1 MPLRRWTKAVASA
14 FIVAY
19 INPMQ
24 DFDPLLPETFDSAN
38 ADYAALRNHCPVAH
52 SDAWGGFWAL
62 MKHDD
67 VAAAAADSATF
78 ITSKQNVVPAVA
90 FTGRRPPLHLDPP
103 EHTPYRRA
111 LAPLLTERRVA
122 QFEPVIR
129 DICRTLLDA
138 MVAKG
143 GGDICEEFSAR
154 MPIRVFAAWMNL
166 PPEQVEQLAEVGRRY
181 NVAVQSNDMSTTKE
195 TSLLLYEM
203 ARALVAERKA
213 APLDPAEDATSALLA
228 TRVDGEPLPDEMIVG
243 TIRQVLVVGIIAPTV
258 LIGSVAVH
266 LSRDQ
271 ALQAQLRATP
281 ELIPGAMDEFLRLYT
296 PYRGFAR
303 TATRDVTIRGRA
315 IPAGDAIA
323 LVYASANRDDDVFP
337 DGSSFRLNRPNM
349 KDSLHFGRGTHMCVG
364 AALARLELVVALEE
378 MLARLPPFD
387 INGEVTPTRFPE
399 IGALSVPLVFTS
411 AR

>member
-1 MPLRRWTKAVASA
+1 
-14 FIVAY
+14 
-19 INPMQ
+19 MQ

-38 ADYAALRNHCPVAH
+38 AEYAALRGTCPVAH

-62 MKHDD
+62 MKHAD

-111 LAPLLTERRVA
+111 LSPLLTERRVA
-122 QFEPVIR
+122 RYEPVIR
-129 DICRTLLDA
+129 EICAGLLDA
-138 MVAKG
+138 MAAKG

-154 MPIRVFAAWMNL
+154 MPIRVFAHWMNL
-166 PPEQVEQLAEVGRRY
+166 PQAQIDSLAEVGRRY
-181 NVAVQSNDMSTTKE
+181 NIAVQSNDMAATKE

-203 ARALVAERKA
+203 ARTLVADRKA

-258 LIGSVAVH
+258 MIGSIAVH

-271 ALQAQLRATP
+271 ALQARLRAEP
-281 ELIPGAMDEFLRLYT
+281 ELIPAATDEFLRLYT

-303 TATRDVTIRGRA
+303 TATRDVTLHGRT
-315 IPAGDAIA
+315 IPMGEPIA
-323 LVYASANRDDDVFP
+323 LVYASANRDEDVFE
-337 DGSSFRLNRPNM
+337 DGSSFRLDRPNM
-349 KDSLHFGRGTHMCVG
+349 KESLHFGRGTHMCVG

-378 MLARLPPFD
+378 MLARLPVFELA
-387 INGEVTPTRFPE
+387 GEVIPTRFPE
-399 IGALSVPLVFTS
+399 IGALSVPLRFT
-411 AR
+411 